1 MLNGEIVNHLFE
13 NNISFTNVDDI
24 ANSVVTIINLELA
37 DQEYVKFM
45 DKIRN
50 FSKNLTNRWQDAQRI
65 QERFFKRNNKWLNND
80 FILSITK
87 SNQSCLESSQ
97 SDSGPSMKKAFVDLC
112 ARLCDRQNRRRT
124 KSVRNEPEAA
134 AYVAKNT
141 LKSQDAKFV
150 FDFLKLHPKHASKI
164 RKF

>member
-1 MLNGEIVNHLFE
+1 MERCI
-13 NNISFTNVDDI
+13 
-24 ANSVVTIINLELA
+24 
-37 DQEYVKFM
+37 Q
-45 DKIRN
+45 
-50 FSKNLTNRWQDAQRI
+50 QRI

-87 SNQSCLESSQ
+87 TKSNQSCLESSQ
-97 SDSGPSMKKAFVDLC
+97 SDSGPSTKKAFVDLST
-112 ARLCDRQNRRRT
+112 RLCDRQKRRRT

-150 FDFLKLHPKHASKI
+150 FDFLK
-164 RKF
+164 